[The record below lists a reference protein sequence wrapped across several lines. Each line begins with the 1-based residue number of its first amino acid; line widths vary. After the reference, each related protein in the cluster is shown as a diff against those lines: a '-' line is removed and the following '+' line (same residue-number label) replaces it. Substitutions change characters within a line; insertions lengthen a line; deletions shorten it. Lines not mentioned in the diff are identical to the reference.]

1 MLQNYMNNNSDDKN
15 SILIN
20 RMTWSTLRRQL
31 KTFLDTSWIDGH
43 QLIVFRHSSLEQV
56 YISINL

>member
-1 MLQNYMNNNSDDKN
+1 MNNNSDDKN

-56 YISINL
+56 YISINI